1 MVPLNGPAGMLAA
14 LLFLSAAMTG
24 LDVFSAVTSSP
35 WTARNFGADKDKADS
50 FRTYIKHA
58 VVITLVLVIA
68 SALLAK
74 SIWPVAGAL
83 IATAYMYWLY
93 SDALKEGE
101 AKGSTGWTA
110 Q

>member
-1 MVPLNGPAGMLAA
+1 MVPLTGPIGMIAA

-50 FRTYIKHA
+50 FRKYIKHA
-58 VVITLVLVIA
+58 VVITALLVIT
-68 SALLAK
+68 SAVLAK
-74 SIWPVAGAL
+74 SIWPVVGAL
-83 IATAYMYWLY
+83 IATVYMWLLY
-93 SDALKEGE
+93 TDALKQGE

-110 Q
+110 A